1 MLKNVR
7 LNDFN
12 IFIDI
17 VIIND
22 YNVNE
27 RTVAIMNN
35 KRITMLRKE
44 QQLTQ
49 AQLAQKLG
57 VGRTTVN
64 GYEQGIIAPPPDK
77 IKMMSEIFDVTTD
90 YLIGKSDDRL
100 LTVKDNNDIAEKM
113 KDLLQTIELSQND
126 LTFNGQELDDITR
139 QLLIQSLHN
148 SLEIGKTISKAK
160 YTPNKYRKE

>member
-1 MLKNVR
+1 MTY
-7 LNDFN
+7 N
-12 IFIDI
+12 ID
-17 VIIND
+17 
-22 YNVNE
+22 E
-27 RTVAIMNN
+27 RMVAIMNN

-64 GYEQGIIAPPPDK
+64 GYEQGIISPPPDK

-139 QLLIQSLHN
+139 QLLIQSLQN

>member
-1 MLKNVR
+1 
-7 LNDFN
+7 
-12 IFIDI
+12 
-17 VIIND
+17 
-22 YNVNE
+22 
-27 RTVAIMNN
+27 MNN

-64 GYEQGIIAPPPDK
+64 GYEQGIISPPPDK

-113 KDLLQTIELSQND
+113 KDLLHTIELSQND

-139 QLLIQSLHN
+139 QLLIQSLQN

>member
-1 MLKNVR
+1 
-7 LNDFN
+7 
-12 IFIDI
+12 
-17 VIIND
+17 
-22 YNVNE
+22 
-27 RTVAIMNN
+27 MNN

-44 QQLTQ
+44 LKLTQ

-64 GYEQGIIAPPPDK
+64 GYEQGIISPPPEK

-90 YLIGKSDDRL
+90 YIIGKSDDRL
-100 LTVKDNNDIAEKM
+100 LTVRDNNDIAEKM

-139 QLLIQSLHN
+139 QLLIQSLQN

-160 YTPNKYRKE
+160 YTPNKFRKE

>member
-1 MLKNVR
+1 
-7 LNDFN
+7 
-12 IFIDI
+12 
-17 VIIND
+17 
-22 YNVNE
+22 
-27 RTVAIMNN
+27 MNN

-44 QQLTQ
+44 LKLTQ

-90 YLIGKSDDRL
+90 YIIGKSDDRL
-100 LTVKDNNDIAEKM
+100 LTVRDNNDIAEKM

-139 QLLIQSLHN
+139 QLLIQSLQN

>member
-1 MLKNVR
+1 MT
-7 LNDFN
+7 
-12 IFIDI
+12 
-17 VIIND
+17 
-22 YNVNE
+22 YNVDE
-27 RTVAIMNN
+27 RMVTIMNN

-44 QQLTQ
+44 LKLTQ

-90 YLIGKSDDRL
+90 YIIGKSDDRI

-139 QLLIQSLHN
+139 QLLIQSLQN

-160 YTPNKYRKE
+160 YTPNKFRKE

>member
-1 MLKNVR
+1 
-7 LNDFN
+7 
-12 IFIDI
+12 
-17 VIIND
+17 
-22 YNVNE
+22 
-27 RTVAIMNN
+27 MNN

-44 QQLTQ
+44 QKLTQ

-100 LTVKDNNDIAEKM
+100 LTVRDNNDIAEKM
-113 KDLLQTIELSQND
+113 KDLLQTLELSQND

-139 QLLIQSLHN
+139 QLLIQSLQN

-160 YTPNKYRKE
+160 YTPSKYRKE

>member
-1 MLKNVR
+1 M
-7 LNDFN
+7 
-12 IFIDI
+12 
-17 VIIND
+17 
-22 YNVNE
+22 
-27 RTVAIMNN
+27 VAIMNN

-64 GYEQGIIAPPPDK
+64 GYEQGIISPPPDK

-113 KDLLQTIELSQND
+113 KDLLHTIELSQND

-139 QLLIQSLHN
+139 QLLIQSLQN

>member
-1 MLKNVR
+1 
-7 LNDFN
+7 
-12 IFIDI
+12 
-17 VIIND
+17 
-22 YNVNE
+22 
-27 RTVAIMNN
+27 MNN

-139 QLLIQSLHN
+139 QLLIQSLQN

>member
-1 MLKNVR
+1 
-7 LNDFN
+7 
-12 IFIDI
+12 
-17 VIIND
+17 
-22 YNVNE
+22 
-27 RTVAIMNN
+27 MNN

-44 QQLTQ
+44 LKLTQ

-64 GYEQGIIAPPPDK
+64 GYEQGIIAPPPEK

-90 YLIGKSDDRL
+90 YIIGKSDDRM
-100 LTVKDNNDIAEKM
+100 LTVRDNNDIAEKM

-139 QLLIQSLHN
+139 QLLIQSLQN

-160 YTPNKYRKE
+160 YTPNKYRRE

>member
-1 MLKNVR
+1 MLT
-7 LNDFN
+7 LSLLMTYN
-12 IFIDI
+12 ID
-17 VIIND
+17 
-22 YNVNE
+22 E
-27 RTVAIMNN
+27 RMVTIMNN

-44 QQLTQ
+44 LKLTQ

-64 GYEQGIIAPPPDK
+64 GYEQGIISPPPEK

-90 YLIGKSDDRL
+90 YIIGKSDDRL

-139 QLLIQSLHN
+139 QLLIQSLQN

-160 YTPNKYRKE
+160 YTPNKFRKE

>member
-1 MLKNVR
+1 
-7 LNDFN
+7 
-12 IFIDI
+12 
-17 VIIND
+17 
-22 YNVNE
+22 
-27 RTVAIMNN
+27 
-35 KRITMLRKE
+35 MLRKE
-44 QQLTQ
+44 LKLTQ

-77 IKMMSEIFDVTTD
+77 IKMMSEIFEVTTD
-90 YLIGKSDDRL
+90 YIIGKSDDRM
-100 LTVKDNNDIAEKM
+100 LTVRDNNDIAEKM

-139 QLLIQSLHN
+139 QLLIQSLQN

>member
-1 MLKNVR
+1 M
-7 LNDFN
+7 
-12 IFIDI
+12 
-17 VIIND
+17 
-22 YNVNE
+22 
-27 RTVAIMNN
+27 VAIMNN

-64 GYEQGIIAPPPDK
+64 GYEQGIISPPPDK

-139 QLLIQSLHN
+139 QLLIQSLQN